1 MRRRTRAIIAAVV
14 VLCLLLVAG
23 WVVYRHTIKDYV
35 DCGRMLAKVYNA
47 EASDL
52 SFDVTIN
59 ASGTE
64 VESRFR
70 AIRFP
75 FQNTTAAQITL
86 NGKNGDYTF
95 YKIHGRNV
103 EETGDNAENQDA
115 IPRNFME
122 LLEWGRGI
130 YKSDLE
136 INKIRDRSYTT
147 YRVNVP
153 DDMVQSFLDAY
164 LGALDTFN
172 LKYSD
177 CVLTLTGNKGRMTE
191 LVLQGTASYRILF
204 VNASANVVI
213 RARVNAL
220 DKDVN
225 IPTVPDSVVKGAN

>member
-1 MRRRTRAIIAAVV
+1 MRRRTKAILAAIV
-14 VLCLLLVAG
+14 VLCLLLVVG
-23 WVVYRHTIKDYV
+23 YVVYRHTIKDYV
-35 DCGRMLAKVYNA
+35 DCARMLAKVYNA

-52 SFDVTIN
+52 SFDVNIN
-59 ASGTE
+59 ASGAE

-75 FQNTTAAQITL
+75 FQNTTATQITL

-95 YKIHGRNV
+95 YKVHGKNV
-103 EETGDNAENQDA
+103 EADGDNADQSG

-122 LLEWGRGI
+122 LLQWGQGI

-136 INKIRDRSYTT
+136 INKIRDRSRTT

-153 DDMVQSFLDAY
+153 DELVQSFLDAY
-164 LGALDTFN
+164 LGALDVFD
-172 LKYSD
+172 LAYSD
-177 CVLTLTGNKGRMTE
+177 CVLTLTGSKGKMTE

-204 VNASANVVI
+204 VNASATVMV

-225 IPTVPDSVVKGAN
+225 IPTVPDSVVKGAS